1 MLDSGAQKMEGN
13 EKGDKLA
20 KKATVEGSSVLQQ
33 LPDLLKPKLPISKSA
48 TKQAYITKLK
58 QRAQLDW
65 KKSWRYHRM
74 KATDPV
80 APSSKYLKLIDD
92 MPSKQVSLL
101 TQLRT
106 GHVPLA
112 KHLHHINN

>member
-1 MLDSGAQKMEGN
+1 
-13 EKGDKLA
+13 
-20 KKATVEGSSVLQQ
+20 
-33 LPDLLKPKLPISKSA
+33 
-48 TKQAYITKLK
+48 
-58 QRAQLDW
+58 
-65 KKSWRYHRM
+65 M

-101 TQLRT
+101 TQPRT
-106 GHVPLA
+106 GHLPLA